1 MTYTIYTTDA
11 GIKITA
17 INQDAAQKISDELN
31 LGKIISQAARVPKKT
46 TIRQGTFCLIDSL
59 AQCILFRGAFSQ
71 TLAHAETA
79 IKKGKIPVMR
89 YQDADKLRSLN
100 PVEARSFNRLFDQ
113 VEDLKHDPY

>member
-1 MTYTIYTTDA
+1 MEYTIFTTDA

-59 AQCILFRGAFSQ
+59 AQCILFRGTYSK
-71 TLAHAETA
+71 TLEQADLA

-89 YQDADKLRSLN
+89 YQADDKLQALN

-113 VEDLKHDPY
+113 VEV

>member
-1 MTYTIYTTDA
+1 MTYTIYTTIA

-31 LGKIISQAARVPKKT
+31 LGQIISQEPRIPKKT

-59 AQCILFRGAFSQ
+59 AQCILFRGTYSK
-71 TLAHAETA
+71 TLEQADLA
-79 IKKGKIPVMR
+79 IKRGKIPVMR
-89 YQDADKLRSLN
+89 FQNDDKLQSLN

-113 VEDLKHDPY
+113 VED

>member
-1 MTYTIYTTDA
+1 MEYIIFTTSA

-31 LGKIISQAARVPKKT
+31 LGQIISQEPRVKKKT

-59 AQCILFRGAFSQ
+59 AQCILFRGTYSK
-71 TLAHAETA
+71 TLEQADLA

-89 YQDADKLRSLN
+89 YQHDDKLQALN

-113 VEDLKHDPY
+113 IEV

>member
-1 MTYTIYTTDA
+1 MEYTIFTTSA

-31 LGKIISQAARVPKKT
+31 LGQIISQAPRIKKKT

-59 AQCILFRGAFSQ
+59 AQCILFRGTYSK
-71 TLAHAETA
+71 TLEQADIA

-89 YQDADKLRSLN
+89 FQADDKLQALN
-100 PVEARSFNRLFDQ
+100 PVEARSFNRLFNQ
-113 VEDLKHDPY
+113 IED

>member
-1 MTYTIYTTDA
+1 MTYTIYTTTA

-17 INQDAAQKISDELN
+17 ISQDAAQKISDELN
-31 LGKIISQAARVPKKT
+31 LGQIISQEPRVKKKT

-59 AQCILFRGAFSQ
+59 AQCILFRGTYSK
-71 TLAHAETA
+71 TLEQADLA

-89 YQDADKLRSLN
+89 YQHDDKLQALN

-113 VEDLKHDPY
+113 IED

>member
-1 MTYTIYTTDA
+1 MEYTIYTTTA

-17 INQDAAQKISDELN
+17 LNEDAAKKISDELN
-31 LGKIISQAARVPKKT
+31 LGKIISSEPRIKKKT

-59 AQCILFRGAFSQ
+59 TQCILFTGAFSQ

-79 IKKGKIPVMR
+79 IKKGRIPVMR
-89 YQDADKLRSLN
+89 YRDHDKFRALN

-113 VEDLKHDPY
+113 LED